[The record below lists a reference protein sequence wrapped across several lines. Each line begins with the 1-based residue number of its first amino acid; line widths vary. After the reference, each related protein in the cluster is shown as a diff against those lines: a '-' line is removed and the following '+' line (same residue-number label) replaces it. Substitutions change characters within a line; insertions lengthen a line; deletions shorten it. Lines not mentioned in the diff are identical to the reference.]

1 MYYLKIQK
9 CTIYTFHPLPHFPVQ
24 IFRNQPFVSS
34 LDSFSHSSSPFSLFR
49 NSPRSRREWFWRKVE
64 YLEIEVYRTTP
75 LVPDDGLVGDNRA
88 SESFRVCNF
97 LRRSVQSPRFFRLL
111 SIERREIQADHVLL
125 SLSPFFPLPFS
136 SSLSLSLHP
145 RVSNAT
151 TSRRR
156 GLSRSLFTASFT
168 ASTLHA
174 TVCASWYKI
183 YDRRYREICG
193 RQGVARTRAAR
204 FQVEIA
210 FWRLIDSWLL
220 ESDRVPLHG
229 GRARKA
235 RRNSASRR
243 ALRVNQPTRGD

>member
-125 SLSPFFPLPFS
+125 SLSPFFPSLSPPL
-136 SSLSLSLHP
+136 SLSLSTLEFPTRRLLADEVSLARSLQPPLQHP
-145 RVSNAT
+145 RCTPRYVPAGIRYT
-151 TSRRR
+151 IAD
-156 GLSRSLFTASFT
+156 TARF
-168 ASTLHA
+168 
-174 TVCASWYKI
+174 V
-183 YDRRYREICG
+183 
-193 RQGVARTRAAR
+193 VARA
-204 FQVEIA
+204 
-210 FWRLIDSWLL
+210 
-220 ESDRVPLHG
+220 
-229 GRARKA
+229 
-235 RRNSASRR
+235 
-243 ALRVNQPTRGD
+243 

>member
-1 MYYLKIQK
+1 MPQVYYLKIQK

-136 SSLSLSLHP
+136 SSLSLSTLEFPTRRLLADEVSLARSLQPPLQHP
-145 RVSNAT
+145 RCTPRYVPAGIRYT
-151 TSRRR
+151 IAD
-156 GLSRSLFTASFT
+156 TARF
-168 ASTLHA
+168 
-174 TVCASWYKI
+174 V
-183 YDRRYREICG
+183 
-193 RQGVARTRAAR
+193 VARA
-204 FQVEIA
+204 
-210 FWRLIDSWLL
+210 
-220 ESDRVPLHG
+220 
-229 GRARKA
+229 
-235 RRNSASRR
+235 
-243 ALRVNQPTRGD
+243 

>member
-1 MYYLKIQK
+1 MPQVCYLKIQK

-49 NSPRSRREWFWRKVE
+49 NSPGSRREWFWRKVE

-75 LVPDDGLVGDNRA
+75 LVPDGGLVGDNRA

-136 SSLSLSLHP
+136 SSLFPSLSPPSSFQRDDFSPTRSLSL
-145 RVSNAT
+145 A
-151 TSRRR
+151 
-156 GLSRSLFTASFT
+156 LYSLLYSI
-168 ASTLHA
+168 H
-174 TVCASWYKI
+174 
-183 YDRRYREICG
+183 
-193 RQGVARTRAAR
+193 VAR
-204 FQVEIA
+204 
-210 FWRLIDSWLL
+210 
-220 ESDRVPLHG
+220 HG
-229 GRARKA
+229 MCQ
-235 RRNSASRR
+235 
-243 ALRVNQPTRGD
+243 LV